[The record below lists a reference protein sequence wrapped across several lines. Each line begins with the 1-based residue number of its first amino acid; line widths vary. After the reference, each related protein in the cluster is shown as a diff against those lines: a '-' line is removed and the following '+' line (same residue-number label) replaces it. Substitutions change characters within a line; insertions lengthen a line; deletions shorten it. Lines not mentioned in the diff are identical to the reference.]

1 MMTSKDLIV
10 VGGGSAGLASAISA
24 FDNGINDI
32 LILERNGELGGILN
46 QCIHPGFGLH
56 HFHEE
61 LTGPEYARKYIDELN
76 ARKIDYFLNTQVISI
91 SRDKIVT
98 FINKEGVQSIK
109 AKAIIFAAGCNERTR
124 GQISTP
130 GYRPKGVYTAG
141 LAQRYLNIEGRLVG
155 KKVYILG
162 SGDIGLIMARRM
174 TLEGAQVLGVSEIM
188 PYSNGLKRNIAQCLN
203 DFNIPLRLSNTVTKI
218 YGKDRLEGIE
228 ISDVNTNL
236 QPIKGTEKYIECD
249 TLLLSVGL
257 YPFNSLLKEAGCAV
271 NKESKGSLV
280 DQNLE
285 TSIEGIFSTG
295 NVLHVHDLVDF
306 VSEESERAGASAAKY
321 ILGKRGKTIN
331 QIEVNHTQNIAYV
344 IPSIINVRS
353 DKEDI
358 IFSFRVKK
366 NIKKAQIS
374 FKNPA
379 KTIYSCVKI
388 NLMPAEMIKIKVKEL
403 ELNGYDKLSI
413 EVIEND

>member
-1 MMTSKDLIV
+1 MISKDLIV

-24 FDNGINDI
+24 FDSGIKDI

-98 FINKEGVQSIK
+98 FINKEGVHSIK

-174 TLEGAQVLGVSEIM
+174 TLEGAHVIGVSELM
-188 PYSNGLKRNIAQCLN
+188 PYSNGLNRNIVQCLN
-203 DFNIPLRLSNTVTKI
+203 DFNIPLKLHNTVTKI
-218 YGKDRLEGIE
+218 IGKNQLEAIE
-228 ISDVNTNL
+228 ICDVDDNL
-236 QPIKGTEKYIECD
+236 KPIYSTSQIIKCD

-257 YPFNSLLKEAGCAV
+257 YPYNVLLNDAGCAV
-271 NKESKGSLV
+271 YEKTKGAFV
-280 DQNLE
+280 NQNNE
-285 TSIEGIFSTG
+285 TSIKGIYSCG

-306 VSEESERAGASAAKY
+306 VSSESIKTGRNAALSLIEKPKKIIKSIY
-321 ILGKRGKTIN
+321 TNALDNLGYLLPNKIDIDSNLK
-331 QIEVNHTQNIAYV
+331 EVN
-344 IPSIINVRS
+344 
-353 DKEDI
+353 
-358 IFSFRVKK
+358 FSFRVRKP
-366 NIKKAQIS
+366 IKKGKLI
-374 FKNPA
+374 FKDEHNII
-379 KTIYSCVKI
+379 KT
-388 NLMPAEMIKIKVKEL
+388 MIKVDLIPSEMVNVTLKDINFL
-403 ELNGYDKLSI
+403 EYNEIDLLI
-413 EVIEND
+413 EEVN

>member
-1 MMTSKDLIV
+1 MISKDLIV

-24 FDNGINDI
+24 FDSGIKDI

-141 LAQRYLNIEGRLVG
+141 LAQRYLNTEGRLVG

-228 ISDVNTNL
+228 ISDVDTNL

-344 IPSIINVRS
+344 IPSIINARS

-374 FKNPA
+374 FKNHT
-379 KTIYSCVKI
+379 KTLYSSVKT

>member
-1 MMTSKDLIV
+1 MISKDLIV

-24 FDNGINDI
+24 FDSGIKDI

-98 FINKEGVQSIK
+98 FINKEGVHSIK

-228 ISDVNTNL
+228 ISDVDTNL

-331 QIEVNHTQNIAYV
+331 QIEVTHTENIAYV
-344 IPSIINVRS
+344 IPSIINARS

-374 FKNPA
+374 FKNHA
-379 KTIYSCVKI
+379 KTLYSSVKT
-388 NLMPAEMIKIKVKEL
+388 NLMPAEMIKIKVREL

>member
-1 MMTSKDLIV
+1 MISKDLIV

-24 FDNGINDI
+24 FDSGIKDI

-61 LTGPEYARKYIDELN
+61 LTGPEYARKYIDELD

-91 SRDKIVT
+91 SSDKIVT
-98 FINKEGVQSIK
+98 FINKDGVQSIK

-228 ISDVNTNL
+228 ISDVDANL

-271 NKESKGSLV
+271 NKENKGSLV

-306 VSEESERAGASAAKY
+306 VSEESERAGVNAAKY

-331 QIEVNHTQNIAYV
+331 QIEVTHTQNIAYV
-344 IPSIINVRS
+344 IPSLINVRS

-366 NIKKAQIS
+366 NIKKAQII
-374 FKNPA
+374 FKSPA
-379 KTIYSCVKI
+379 KTLYYSVKT

>member
-1 MMTSKDLIV
+1 MISKDLIV

-24 FDNGINDI
+24 FDSGIKDI

-228 ISDVNTNL
+228 ISDVDTNL

-331 QIEVNHTQNIAYV
+331 QIEVTHTENIAYV
-344 IPSIINVRS
+344 IPSIINARS

-374 FKNPA
+374 FKNHE
-379 KTIYSCVKI
+379 KTLYSSVKT
-388 NLMPAEMIKIKVKEL
+388 NLMPAEMIKIKVREL

>member
-98 FINKEGVQSIK
+98 FINKDGVQSIK

-228 ISDVNTNL
+228 ISDVDTNL
-236 QPIKGTEKYIECD
+236 QPIKGTEKYVECD

-306 VSEESERAGASAAKY
+306 VSEESERAGVSAAKY

-331 QIEVNHTQNIAYV
+331 QIEVTHTQNIAYV
-344 IPSIINVRS
+344 IPSLINARS

-366 NIKKAQIS
+366 NIKKAQIL
-374 FKNPA
+374 FKSAA
-379 KTIYSCVKI
+379 KTLYSCVKT

-403 ELNGYDKLSI
+403 ELNGYDKLSV

>member
-1 MMTSKDLIV
+1 MISKDLIV

-24 FDNGINDI
+24 FDNGIKNI

-91 SRDKIVT
+91 SSDKIVT
-98 FINKEGVQSIK
+98 FINKDGVQSIK

-228 ISDVNTNL
+228 ISDVDANL

-306 VSEESERAGASAAKY
+306 VSEESERAGVSAAKY

-331 QIEVNHTQNIAYV
+331 QIEVTHTQNIAYV
-344 IPSIINVRS
+344 IPSLINARS

-366 NIKKAQIS
+366 NIKKAQIL
-374 FKNPA
+374 FKSPA
-379 KTIYSCVKI
+379 KTLYSSVKT

>member
-1 MMTSKDLIV
+1 MISKDLIV

-24 FDNGINDI
+24 FDSGIKDI

-98 FINKEGVQSIK
+98 FINKEGVHSIK

-228 ISDVNTNL
+228 ISDVDTNL

-257 YPFNSLLKEAGCAV
+257 YPFNSLLKEAGCTV

-344 IPSIINVRS
+344 IPSIINARS

-374 FKNPA
+374 FKNHA
-379 KTIYSCVKI
+379 KTIYSCVKT

>member
-1 MMTSKDLIV
+1 MISKDLIV

-24 FDNGINDI
+24 FDSGIKDI

-98 FINKEGVQSIK
+98 FINKVGVHSIK

-203 DFNIPLRLSNTVTKI
+203 DFNIPLRLSNTVAKI

-228 ISDVNTNL
+228 ISDVDTNL

-331 QIEVNHTQNIAYV
+331 QIEVTHTQNIAYV
-344 IPSIINVRS
+344 I
-353 DKEDI
+353 
-358 IFSFRVKK
+358 
-366 NIKKAQIS
+366 AQIS
-374 FKNPA
+374 FKNHA
-379 KTIYSCVKI
+379 KTLYSSVKT
-388 NLMPAEMIKIKVKEL
+388 NLMPAEMIKIKVREL

>member
-1 MMTSKDLIV
+1 MISKDLIV

-24 FDNGINDI
+24 FDNGIKDI

-91 SRDKIVT
+91 SSDKIVT
-98 FINKEGVQSIK
+98 FINKDGVQSIK

-228 ISDVNTNL
+228 ISDVDANL
-236 QPIKGTEKYIECD
+236 QPIQGTEKYIECD

-306 VSEESERAGASAAKY
+306 VSEESERAGVSAAKY

-331 QIEVNHTQNIAYV
+331 QVEVTHTQNIAYV
-344 IPSIINVRS
+344 IPSLINARS

-366 NIKKAQIS
+366 NIKKAQIL
-374 FKNPA
+374 FKSPA
-379 KTIYSCVKI
+379 KTLYSYVKT

>member
-1 MMTSKDLIV
+1 MISKDLIV

-24 FDNGINDI
+24 FDSGIKDI

-91 SRDKIVT
+91 SSDKIVT

-109 AKAIIFAAGCNERTR
+109 AKAVIFAAGCNERTR

-188 PYSNGLKRNIAQCLN
+188 PYSNGLKRNIAQCLH

-228 ISDVNTNL
+228 ISDVDTYL
-236 QPIKGTEKYIECD
+236 QPIKGAEKYIECD

-285 TSIEGIFSTG
+285 TSVEGIFSTG

-331 QIEVNHTQNIAYV
+331 QIEVTHTQNIAYV
-344 IPSIINVRS
+344 IPSIINARS

-374 FKNPA
+374 FKNTA
-379 KTIYSCVKI
+379 KTIYSCVKT

>member
-1 MMTSKDLIV
+1 MISKDLIV

-24 FDNGINDI
+24 FDSGIKDI

-344 IPSIINVRS
+344 IPSIINARS

-374 FKNPA
+374 FKNHA
-379 KTIYSCVKI
+379 KTLYSSVKT
-388 NLMPAEMIKIKVKEL
+388 NLMPAEMIKIKVREL

>member
-1 MMTSKDLIV
+1 MISKDLIV

-24 FDNGINDI
+24 FDSGIKDI
-32 LILERNGELGGILN
+32 LILERNSELGGILN

-61 LTGPEYARKYIDELN
+61 LTGPEYARKYIDELD

-91 SRDKIVT
+91 SSDKIVT

-188 PYSNGLKRNIAQCLN
+188 SYSNGLKRNIAQCLN

-228 ISDVNTNL
+228 ISDVDANL

-306 VSEESERAGASAAKY
+306 VSEESERAGVSAAKY

-331 QIEVNHTQNIAYV
+331 QIEVTHTQNIAYV
-344 IPSIINVRS
+344 IPSLINARS

-366 NIKKAQIS
+366 NIKKAQIL
-374 FKNPA
+374 FKSSA
-379 KTIYSCVKI
+379 KTLYSCVKT
-388 NLMPAEMIKIKVKEL
+388 NLMPAEMLKIKVKEL

>member
-1 MMTSKDLIV
+1 MISKDLIV

-24 FDNGINDI
+24 FDSGIKDI

-61 LTGPEYARKYIDELN
+61 LTGPEYARKYIDELD

-91 SRDKIVT
+91 SSDKIVT
-98 FINKEGVQSIK
+98 FINKDGVQSIK

-228 ISDVNTNL
+228 ISDVDANL

-257 YPFNSLLKEAGCAV
+257 YPFNSLLKEAGCTV

-285 TSIEGIFSTG
+285 TSIEGVFSTG

-306 VSEESERAGASAAKY
+306 VSEESERAGVSAAKY

-331 QIEVNHTQNIAYV
+331 QIEVTHTQNIAYV
-344 IPSIINVRS
+344 IPSLINARS

-366 NIKKAQIS
+366 NIKKAQIL
-374 FKNPA
+374 FKSPA
-379 KTIYSCVKI
+379 KTLYSCVKTH
-388 NLMPAEMIKIKVKEL
+388 LMPAEMIKIKVKEL
-403 ELNGYDKLSI
+403 ELNGYDKLSV

>member
-1 MMTSKDLIV
+1 MISKDLIV

-24 FDNGINDI
+24 FDSGIKDI

-98 FINKEGVQSIK
+98 FINKEGVHSIK

-188 PYSNGLKRNIAQCLN
+188 PYSNGLKRNITQCLN

-228 ISDVNTNL
+228 ISDVDTNL

-306 VSEESERAGASAAKY
+306 VSEESERAGSSAAKY

-331 QIEVNHTQNIAYV
+331 QIEVTHTQNIAYV
-344 IPSIINVRS
+344 IPSIINARS

-358 IFSFRVKK
+358 IFSFRAKK

-374 FKNPA
+374 FKNHA
-379 KTIYSCVKI
+379 KTLYSSVKT

>member
-1 MMTSKDLIV
+1 MISKDLIV

-24 FDNGINDI
+24 FDSGIKDI
-32 LILERNGELGGILN
+32 LILERNSELGGILN

-61 LTGPEYARKYIDELN
+61 LTGPEYARKYIDELD

-91 SRDKIVT
+91 SSDKIVT

-228 ISDVNTNL
+228 ISDVDANL

-306 VSEESERAGASAAKY
+306 VSEESERAGVSAAKY

-331 QIEVNHTQNIAYV
+331 QIEVTHTQNIAYV
-344 IPSIINVRS
+344 IPSLINARS

-366 NIKKAQIS
+366 NIKKAQIL
-374 FKNPA
+374 FKSSA
-379 KTIYSCVKI
+379 KTLYSCVKT
-388 NLMPAEMIKIKVKEL
+388 NLMPAEMLKIKVKEL

>member
-1 MMTSKDLIV
+1 MISKDLIV

-24 FDNGINDI
+24 FDSGIKDI

-61 LTGPEYARKYIDELN
+61 LTGPEYARKYIDELG

-228 ISDVNTNL
+228 ISDVDTNL

-331 QIEVNHTQNIAYV
+331 QIEVTHTQNIAYV
-344 IPSIINVRS
+344 IPSIINARS

-374 FKNPA
+374 FKNHA
-379 KTIYSCVKI
+379 KTLYSSVKT
-388 NLMPAEMIKIKVKEL
+388 NLMPAEMIKIKVREL

>member
-1 MMTSKDLIV
+1 MISKDLIV

-24 FDNGINDI
+24 FDSGIKDI

-98 FINKEGVQSIK
+98 FINKEGVHSIK

-228 ISDVNTNL
+228 ISDVDTNL

-257 YPFNSLLKEAGCAV
+257 YPFNSLLKEAGC
-271 NKESKGSLV
+271 
-280 DQNLE
+280 
-285 TSIEGIFSTG
+285 
-295 NVLHVHDLVDF
+295 
-306 VSEESERAGASAAKY
+306 
-321 ILGKRGKTIN
+321 
-331 QIEVNHTQNIAYV
+331 
-344 IPSIINVRS
+344 
-353 DKEDI
+353 
-358 IFSFRVKK
+358 
-366 NIKKAQIS
+366 
-374 FKNPA
+374 
-379 KTIYSCVKI
+379 
-388 NLMPAEMIKIKVKEL
+388 VKEVL
-403 ELNGYDKLSI
+403 
-413 EVIEND
+413 

>member
-1 MMTSKDLIV
+1 MISKDLIV

-24 FDNGINDI
+24 FDSGIKDI

-228 ISDVNTNL
+228 LSDVDTNL

-257 YPFNSLLKEAGCAV
+257 YPFNSLLKEAGCTV
-271 NKESKGSLV
+271 DKESKGSLV

-331 QIEVNHTQNIAYV
+331 QIEVTHTQNIAYV
-344 IPSIINVRS
+344 IPSIINARS

-374 FKNPA
+374 FKNPS
-379 KTIYSCVKI
+379 KTIYSCVKT

>member
-1 MMTSKDLIV
+1 MISRDLIV
-10 VGGGSAGLASAISA
+10 VGGGSSGLASAISA
-24 FDNGINDI
+24 FDSGIKDI

-98 FINKEGVQSIK
+98 FINKEGVHSIK

-228 ISDVNTNL
+228 ISDVDTNL

-331 QIEVNHTQNIAYV
+331 QIEVTHTQNIAYV
-344 IPSIINVRS
+344 IPSIINARS

-366 NIKKAQIS
+366 NIEKAQIS
-374 FKNPA
+374 FKNPS
-379 KTIYSCVKI
+379 KTIYSCVKT

>member
-1 MMTSKDLIV
+1 MISKDLIV

-24 FDNGINDI
+24 FDSGIKDI

-56 HFHEE
+56 HFHKE

-228 ISDVNTNL
+228 ISDVDTNL

-344 IPSIINVRS
+344 IPSIINARS
-353 DKEDI
+353 YKEDI

-374 FKNPA
+374 FKNHA
-379 KTIYSCVKI
+379 KTIYSCVKT

>member
-1 MMTSKDLIV
+1 MISKDLIV

-24 FDNGINDI
+24 FDSGIKDI

-228 ISDVNTNL
+228 ISDVDTYL

-285 TSIEGIFSTG
+285 TSVEGIFSTG

-331 QIEVNHTQNIAYV
+331 QIEVTHTQNIAYV
-344 IPSIINVRS
+344 IPSIINARS

-374 FKNPA
+374 FKNTA
-379 KTIYSCVKI
+379 KTIYSCVKT

>member
-1 MMTSKDLIV
+1 MISKDLIV

-24 FDNGINDI
+24 FDSGINDI
-32 LILERNGELGGILN
+32 LILERNSELGGILN

-61 LTGPEYARKYIDELN
+61 LTGPEYARKYIDELD

-91 SRDKIVT
+91 SSDKIVT
-98 FINKEGVQSIK
+98 FINKDGVQSIK

-228 ISDVNTNL
+228 ISDVDANL

-306 VSEESERAGASAAKY
+306 VSEESERAGVSAAKY

-331 QIEVNHTQNIAYV
+331 QIEVTHTQNIAYV
-344 IPSIINVRS
+344 IPSLINARS

-366 NIKKAQIS
+366 NIKKAQIL
-374 FKNPA
+374 FKSPA
-379 KTIYSCVKI
+379 KTLYSCVKA
-388 NLMPAEMIKIKVKEL
+388 NLMPAEMIKIKAKEL
-403 ELNGYDKLSI
+403 EVNGYDKLSI

>member
-1 MMTSKDLIV
+1 MISKDLIV

-24 FDNGINDI
+24 FDSGIKDI

-98 FINKEGVQSIK
+98 FINKEGVHSIK

-228 ISDVNTNL
+228 ISDVDINL
-236 QPIKGTEKYIECD
+236 QTIKGTEKYIECD

-321 ILGKRGKTIN
+321 ILGERGKTIN

-344 IPSIINVRS
+344 IPSIINARR

-374 FKNPA
+374 FKNHA
-379 KTIYSCVKI
+379 KTIYSCVKT

>member
-1 MMTSKDLIV
+1 MISKDLIV

-24 FDNGINDI
+24 FDSGIKDI

-228 ISDVNTNL
+228 ISDVDTNL

-257 YPFNSLLKEAGCAV
+257 YPFNSLLKEAGCTV

-331 QIEVNHTQNIAYV
+331 QIEVTHTQNIAYV
-344 IPSIINVRS
+344 IPSIINARS

-374 FKNPA
+374 FKNHA
-379 KTIYSCVKI
+379 KTIYSCVKT

>member
-1 MMTSKDLIV
+1 MISKDLIV

-24 FDNGINDI
+24 FDSGIKDI

-174 TLEGAQVLGVSEIM
+174 TLEGAQVIGVSEIM

-228 ISDVNTNL
+228 ISDVDTNL

-331 QIEVNHTQNIAYV
+331 QIEVTHTQNIAYV
-344 IPSIINVRS
+344 IPSIINARS

>member
-1 MMTSKDLIV
+1 MISKDLIV

-24 FDNGINDI
+24 FDSGIKDI

-306 VSEESERAGASAAKY
+306 VSEESERAGTSAAKY

-331 QIEVNHTQNIAYV
+331 QIEVTHTQNIAYV
-344 IPSIINVRS
+344 IPSLINARS

-374 FKNPA
+374 FKNHA
-379 KTIYSCVKI
+379 KTIYSCVKT
-388 NLMPAEMIKIKVKEL
+388 NLMPAEMIKIKAKEL

>member
-1 MMTSKDLIV
+1 
-10 VGGGSAGLASAISA
+10 
-24 FDNGINDI
+24 
-32 LILERNGELGGILN
+32 
-46 QCIHPGFGLH
+46 
-56 HFHEE
+56 
-61 LTGPEYARKYIDELN
+61 
-76 ARKIDYFLNTQVISI
+76 
-91 SRDKIVT
+91 
-98 FINKEGVQSIK
+98 
-109 AKAIIFAAGCNERTR
+109 
-124 GQISTP
+124 
-130 GYRPKGVYTAG
+130 
-141 LAQRYLNIEGRLVG
+141 
-155 KKVYILG
+155 
-162 SGDIGLIMARRM
+162 MARRM

-228 ISDVNTNL
+228 ISDVDTNL

-306 VSEESERAGASAAKY
+306 VSEESERAGVSAAKY

-331 QIEVNHTQNIAYV
+331 QIEVTHTQNIAYV
-344 IPSIINVRS
+344 IPSLINARS

-366 NIKKAQIS
+366 NIKKAQIL
-374 FKNPA
+374 FKSAA
-379 KTIYSCVKI
+379 KTLYSCAKT
-388 NLMPAEMIKIKVKEL
+388 NLMPAEMIKIKAKEL
-403 ELNGYDKLSI
+403 EVNGYNKLSV

>member
-1 MMTSKDLIV
+1 MESKDLIV

-24 FDNGINDI
+24 FDSGIKDI

-46 QCIHPGFGLH
+46 QCIHHGFGLH
-56 HFHEE
+56 HFREE
-61 LTGPEYARKYIDELN
+61 LTGPEYARKYIDDLN

-98 FINKEGVQSIK
+98 FINKEGVQSIR
-109 AKAIIFAAGCNERTR
+109 AKAVIFAAGCNERTR

-174 TLEGAQVLGVSEIM
+174 TLEGAEVLGVSEIM

-218 YGKDRLEGIE
+218 YGKDRLEGIK
-228 ISDVNTNL
+228 ISDVDANL
-236 QPIKGTEKYIECD
+236 KPIKGTEKYIECD

-271 NKESKGSLV
+271 NTESKGSLV
-280 DQNLE
+280 DQTLE
-285 TSIEGIFSTG
+285 TSLEGIFSTG

-306 VSEESERAGASAAKY
+306 VSEESERAGANAAEY
-321 ILGKRGKTIN
+321 VLGKRGKIIN
-331 QIEVNHTQNIAYV
+331 QIEVTHTQNIAYV
-344 IPSIINVRS
+344 IPSIIKARS

-358 IFSFRVKK
+358 VFSFRVKK
-366 NIKKAQIS
+366 NIKKAQILLKS
-374 FKNPA
+374 PA
-379 KTIYSCVKI
+379 KTLYSCVKT
-388 NLMPAEMIKIKVKEL
+388 NLMPAEMIKIKVNEL
-403 ELNGYDKLSI
+403 EVNGYDKLSI

>member
-1 MMTSKDLIV
+1 MISKDLIV

-24 FDNGINDI
+24 FDNGIKDI

-76 ARKIDYFLNTQVISI
+76 ARKIDCFLNTQVISI
-91 SRDKIVT
+91 SSDKIVT
-98 FINKEGVQSIK
+98 FINKDGVQSIE

-228 ISDVNTNL
+228 ISDVDANL

-306 VSEESERAGASAAKY
+306 VSEESERAGVSAAKY

-331 QIEVNHTQNIAYV
+331 QIEVTHTQNIAYV
-344 IPSIINVRS
+344 IPSLINARS

-366 NIKKAQIS
+366 NIKKAQIL
-374 FKNPA
+374 FKSSA
-379 KTIYSCVKI
+379 KTLYSCVKT

>member
-1 MMTSKDLIV
+1 MENKDLVII
-10 VGGGSAGLASAISA
+10 GGGSAGLASAVSS
-24 FDNGINDI
+24 FDAGVKDI
-32 LILERNGELGGILN
+32 LIIERNKELGGILN

-56 HFHEE
+56 RFNEE
-61 LTGPEYARKYIDELN
+61 LTGPEYAKKYIDEVN
-76 ARKIDYFLNTQVISI
+76 KRKIDYLLNTQVLSI
-91 SRDKIVT
+91 SKDKVITYV
-98 FINKEGVQSIK
+98 NCQGLKSIQ
-109 AKAIIFAAGCNERTR
+109 AKSIIFAAGCNERTR

-130 GYRPKGVYTAG
+130 GFRPKGVYTAG

-155 KKVYILG
+155 KNVYILG

-174 TLEGAQVLGVSEIM
+174 TLEGAKVIGVSEIM
-188 PYSNGLKRNIAQCLN
+188 PYSNGLKRNIAQCLE
-203 DFNIPLRLSNTVTKI
+203 DFNIPLKLSNTVTKI
-218 YGKDRLEGIE
+218 FGHDRLEGIE
-228 ISDVNTNL
+228 ISDVDENL
-236 QPIKGTEKYIECD
+236 KVVKGSEKYISCD

-257 YPFNSLLKEAGCAV
+257 YPFNSLLKDAGCKV

-331 QIEVNHTQNIAYV
+331 QIEVTHTQNIAYV
-344 IPSIINVRS
+344 IPSIINARS

-379 KTIYSCVKI
+379 KTIYSCVKT
-388 NLMPAEMIKIKVKEL
+388 NLMPAEMIKIKAKEL